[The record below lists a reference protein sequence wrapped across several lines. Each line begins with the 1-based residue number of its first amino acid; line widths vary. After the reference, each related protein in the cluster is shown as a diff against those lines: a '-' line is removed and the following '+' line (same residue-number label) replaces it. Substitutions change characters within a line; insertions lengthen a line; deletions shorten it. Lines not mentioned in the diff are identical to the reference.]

1 MTDVDEVDDS
11 GHGISPADGEDEG
24 ENNEEGARIC
34 GRREK
39 NREALGTLRRELRC
53 SMGRVMWRA

>member
-11 GHGISPADGEDEG
+11 GHGIPPADGEDEG
-24 ENNEEGARIC
+24 ENNEEGAWMC

-39 NREALGTLRRELRC
+39 N
-53 SMGRVMWRA
+53 